1 MGIESLSNRPLQGGS
16 CVPRNGER
24 MNLLELAACVLG
36 LVGVF
41 LMAREVRAGFLI
53 AMGASLLSVELYREE
68 ALYSQMLLNLG
79 YFGLQVYGW
88 ACWGA
93 DAEHRPVTRLDKR
106 AWLWLALAIIPTA
119 LLTKAMASA
128 GAQLPAPDAAV
139 TVYSLLAQ
147 YWMARKKRECWL
159 LFIVADLGAAAI
171 AWTTGLKLVAGLF
184 IIYMAIGAMGYATWR
199 AE

>member
-1 MGIESLSNRPLQGGS
+1 MF
-16 CVPRNGER
+16 
-24 MNLLELAACVLG
+24 LEPAACVLG

-41 LMAREVRAGFLI
+41 LMAREVRAGFLV
-53 AMGASLLSVELYREE
+53 AMGASLLSVELYRQE

-79 YFGLQVYGW
+79 YFGLQAYGW

-93 DAEHRPVTRLDKR
+93 DAHHRPVTRLDR
-106 AWLWLALAIIPTA
+106 SAWPWLILALLPTA
-119 LLTKAMASA
+119 ILAKAMASA
-128 GAQLPAPDAAV
+128 GAQLPEADAAV

-147 YWMARKKRECWL
+147 FWMARKKKECWL

-171 AWTTGLKLVAGLF
+171 AWTAGLKLVAGLF
-184 IIYMAIGAMGYATWR
+184 VIYMAIGVMGFATWR